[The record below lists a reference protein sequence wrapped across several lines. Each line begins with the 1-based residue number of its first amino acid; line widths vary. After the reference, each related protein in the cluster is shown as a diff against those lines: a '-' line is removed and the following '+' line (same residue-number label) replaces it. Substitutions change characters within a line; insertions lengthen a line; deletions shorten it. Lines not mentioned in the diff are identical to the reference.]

1 MEVIQRYFIVLSALL
16 LVGCAQMSPLDG
28 GPRDMTAPIP
38 DTAKMEPRFASINIF
53 PEKIRIPFNEFIRL
67 NNPTSN
73 IIIVPEVNPRPE
85 YKIKGKDLIIDL
97 SKSQLDSNTTYSFYF
112 NKAIQDFSEG
122 NDSIM
127 NYVFATGPVID
138 SLKYS
143 CVVIE
148 AEQGLPVAQVLVGLY
163 STADTI
169 DPYKHKPKYFA
180 QTDQQ
185 GIATFNYMA
194 GGTFNVFAFGGST
207 ATLKPGKADP
217 IGFLSE
223 SIVIDTIEVADTIY
237 LFPTGEERLRLKTK
251 EIEAP
256 GRIRVVA
263 TRDLSDATFIVKR
276 DSADLD
282 VVVERTNQLDS
293 VALWIPGEENT
304 SYNLNVH
311 WPDTV
316 LSARLFLK
324 KTTRPIPFSLS
335 TNLTKENDLGIH
347 DTLHILTTV
356 PFKEYDTARIQL
368 LSSDSTVLPFEV
380 SKSSITSLQIM
391 HDFDGGKFYTL
402 QVLPEGFTDFYDRKN
417 EDTLTIR
424 LRKKEEKNYAALDL
438 VLRNAPEVPMILRLF
453 NGKVL
458 HSERNVAIGD
468 SLVSYRLLDPGI
480 YIIQIVLDANNN
492 GQWDGGSFEKRIQP
506 ELCTWFR
513 EPITLRANWENK
525 VNLEFKTPE
534 PEPDDDDL
542 DPVDPE
548 LDVDSE

>member
-1 MEVIQRYFIVLSALL
+1 MEVIRRQLIVLWALL
-16 LVGCAQMSPLDG
+16 LGACAQMSPLDG
-28 GPRDMTAPIP
+28 GPRDVAAPIP
-38 DTAKMEPRFASINIF
+38 DTSRMEPRFASINTF
-53 PEKIRIPFNEFIRL
+53 PEKIRIPFNEYIRL
-67 NNPTSN
+67 NNPMSN
-73 IIIVPEVNPRPE
+73 IIVIPEVNPRPE

-143 CVVIE
+143 CVVID
-148 AEQGLPVAQVLVGLY
+148 AEQGLPVSQVLVGLY
-163 STADTI
+163 STADTV

-185 GIATFNYMA
+185 GKATFNYMA

-223 SIVIDTIEVADTIY
+223 SIIIDTIEVADTIY

-256 GRIRVVA
+256 GRIRLVA
-263 TRDLSDATFIVKR
+263 TRDLTDAEFVVMK
-276 DSADLD
+276 DSASVD
-282 VVVERTNQLDS
+282 VVVERTDQLDS

-304 SYNLNVH
+304 AYNLKVH
-311 WPDTV
+311 WPDTS
-316 LSARLFLK
+316 LSTRLFLK

-335 TNLTKENDLGIH
+335 TNLTKENELGIH
-347 DTLHILTTV
+347 DTLSIFTNV
-356 PFKEYDTARIQL
+356 PYKQYDTSRIQL
-368 LSSDSTVLPFEV
+368 LSVDSTILPYRV
-380 SKSSITSLQIM
+380 SRSGITSLQIM

-402 QVLPEGFTDFYDRKN
+402 QIVPEGLTDFYDRKN
-417 EDTLTIR
+417 EDTLTVR

-438 VLRNAPEVPMILRLF
+438 VLRNAPEKPIILRLF

-458 HSERNVAIGD
+458 HSERKVAIGD
-468 SLVSYRLLDPGI
+468 SLVSYRLLDPGM
-480 YIIQIVLDANNN
+480 YIVQIVFDENNN
-492 GQWDGGSFEKRIQP
+492 GKWDGGSFIERIQP

-513 EPITLRANWENK
+513 EPITLRANWENT
-525 VNLEFKTPE
+525 VNLEFKIAE
-534 PEPDDDDL
+534 EELDEEDLEDRDSDL
-542 DPVDPE
+542 DI
-548 LDVDSE
+548 DSE